1 MSAWIANAIAR
12 VYFVWFQMSSALSRK
27 GTECCRRTWKPHS
40 TTFRT
45 CNDQKKM
52 PTYTHAR
59 TRLGTL
65 PMMIMMMMLPALPGD
80 VHPGRPLR
88 PHITSH
94 HISAT
99 TTITYFGWQSTSVP
113 VLVRCKL
120 ISQTCIFICIF
131 FGVYPSLQIGVLLC
145 FVSWFM
151 WYPGLSSKQDD
162 PWHC

>member
-52 PTYTHAR
+52 PTYTHTR

-65 PMMIMMMMLPALPGD
+65 PTMIMMMMLPALPGD
-80 VHPGRPLR
+80 AHAGRPLW
-88 PHITSH
+88 PHITP
-94 HISAT
+94 HISNHNNYLLWMT
-99 TTITYFGWQSTSVP
+99 EHLSSCTSKMQTDFPNVY
-113 VLVRCKL
+113 LYMYL
-120 ISQTCIFICIF
+120 FWGISQLANRGFAVFCIMIHVIS
-131 FGVYPSLQIGVLLC
+131 GPI
-145 FVSWFM
+145 
-151 WYPGLSSKQDD
+151 K
-162 PWHC
+162 